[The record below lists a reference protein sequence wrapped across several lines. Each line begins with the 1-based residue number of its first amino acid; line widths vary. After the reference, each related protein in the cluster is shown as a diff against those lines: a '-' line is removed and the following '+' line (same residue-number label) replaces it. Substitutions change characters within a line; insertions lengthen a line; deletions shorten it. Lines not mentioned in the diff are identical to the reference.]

1 MVDRFPDAFD
11 RFEERVDVDNL
22 QSASELISSFSL
34 FQGYNATSKQ
44 IDGLRNES
52 IKRRLGFDWS
62 LPKWVKK
69 KDYWVYYQSRKGYVN
84 VKRVVQAEKRRVYV
98 KATFNVRGKP
108 QTRYRDSKTGRFIK
122 KP

>member
-1 MVDRFPDAFD
+1 MDKFPEAFN
-11 RFEERVDVDNL
+11 RYEERVDIDDL
-22 QSASELISSFSL
+22 QSASELISTFVNW
-34 FQGYNATSKQ
+34 QGYNPTSKQ
-44 IDGLRNES
+44 IDGLRIES
-52 IKRRLGFDWS
+52 IKRRLGIDWS

-69 KDYWVYYQSRKGYVN
+69 KDYWVYYQSRFKDKGYV
-84 VKRVVQAEKRRVYV
+84 QPEKRRVYV

>member
-69 KDYWVYYQSRKGYVN
+69 KDYRIYYQSRFKDKGY
-84 VKRVVQAEKRRVYV
+84 RQAEKRRVYV
-98 KATFNVRGKP
+98 KATFNVRGKT
-108 QTRYRDSKTGRFIK
+108 QTRYRDLKTGRFIR

>member
-1 MVDRFPDAFD
+1 MDKFPEAFN
-11 RFEERVDVDNL
+11 RYEERVDIDDL
-22 QSASELISSFSL
+22 QSASELISSFSI

-44 IDGLRNES
+44 IDGLRIES

-69 KDYWVYYQSRKGYVN
+69 KDYRIYYQSRKRYVQ
-84 VKRVVQAEKRRVYV
+84 VKRIAEKRRVYV

-108 QTRYRDSKTGRFIK
+108 QTRYRDVKTGRFIK
-122 KP
+122 KPK